1 MAAVRQAAA
10 RPMATAVSN
19 PASRRAGSRI
29 TFSQGLVAVVVLAL
43 VVRLG
48 VIAATPQFVP
58 ATDAADYDR
67 HAVSIAVH
75 GSFPSTELAPAGGPT
90 AFRPPLFPVVLA
102 GVYKVVG
109 VTSESL
115 RWEAGRAAEAIL
127 GALAVALICVI
138 ALRLWG
144 SAIALLSGAIAAVFP
159 SLLLVGS
166 SLMSEP
172 LYICLV
178 LGAVLAALVHRESA
192 HRWRWAVVT
201 GVLIGLAGLTRSN
214 GLGLAL
220 PICVLVWTERPRW
233 SWRALRTPLVVVTA
247 AAVTLVPW
255 TVRNAGTLHAF
266 VPISTQSG
274 YALAGT
280 YNDYVRRAPKYP
292 GLWVPPVGPILAL
305 SAGRR
310 LNEAQLSGRLR
321 QQSLDYIR
329 ARPGYLLQ
337 VTLVNT
343 EALLNLRGSGLERY
357 LAPFESYPRGLAE
370 LSVYGWWL
378 LGALALAGAATRAA
392 RRPPAAFWAC
402 PVIPGLASIFFL
414 GATRYRAPADPFVIM
429 LAAVGLVA
437 AWRRIQT
444 RVAAGRRR
452 SRSASFEGSRWL
464 GALALARGDQAQRRR
479 SRRKGDSTRT

>member
-10 RPMATAVSN
+10 RPMATALSN
-19 PASRRAGSRI
+19 PASRRAASRI

-67 HAVSIAVH
+67 HAVSIAVQ
-75 GSFPSTELAPAGGPT
+75 GSYPSTRLAPDGGPT
-90 AFRPPLFPVVLA
+90 AFRPPMFPVVLA

-127 GALAVALICVI
+127 GALAVALICLI
-138 ALRLWG
+138 ALRLLG
-144 SAIALLSGAIAAVFP
+144 SAVALLSGAIAAVFP

-201 GVLIGLAGLTRSN
+201 GVLIGLVALTRSN

-220 PICVLVWTERPRW
+220 PICVLVWNERPRR
-233 SWRALRTPLVVVTA
+233 SWRALRSPLVVLTA

-266 VPISTQSG
+266 IPISTQSG

-329 ARPGYLLQ
+329 AHPGYLLQ
-337 VTLVNT
+337 VALVNT
-343 EALLNLRGSGLERY
+343 EALLNLRGPGLERY
-357 LAPFESYPRGLAE
+357 LAPFESYPRRLAE
-370 LSVYGWWL
+370 LSVYAWWL

-392 RRPPAAFWAC
+392 RRLPAAFWAC
-402 PVIPGLASIFFL
+402 PVILGLASIFFL

-437 AWRRIQT
+437 AWRRMRTASQPIG
-444 RVAAGRRR
+444 VA
-452 SRSASFEGSRWL
+452 
-464 GALALARGDQAQRRR
+464 
-479 SRRKGDSTRT
+479 